1 MQESPRLRRK
11 QRELAQMIALDRG
24 VGEIAQALGLSQ
36 GAVRHRISRTLRNT
50 GTRSQAA
57 LVGWCVAHGVVT
69 VEELRQV
76 YAGRAG
82 IPVSNPAAEHARSPV
97 GELAGLPLKGPAGG

>member
-1 MQESPRLRRK
+1 MQRSRRLRRK

-24 VGEIAQALGLSQ
+24 VGEIARDLGLSE
-36 GAVRHRISRTLRNT
+36 GAVRHRISRTLRTT

-69 VEELRQV
+69 VEELRRV
-76 YAGRAG
+76 YACC
-82 IPVSNPAAEHARSPV
+82 PSRSAV
-97 GELAGLPLKGPAGG
+97 GQQVKGSAGG

>member
-1 MQESPRLRRK
+1 MRRK

-24 VGEIAQALGLSQ
+24 VGEIAQDLGLSE
-36 GAVRHRISRTLRNT
+36 GAVRHRISRTLRTT

-76 YAGRAG
+76 YACC
-82 IPVSNPAAEHARSPV
+82 PSRSAV
-97 GELAGLPLKGPAGG
+97 GQQVKGLAGG

>member
-1 MQESPRLRRK
+1 MRRK

-24 VGEIAQALGLSQ
+24 VGEIARDLGLSE
-36 GAVRHRISRTLRNT
+36 GAVRHRLSRTLRTT

-69 VEELRQV
+69 VEELRRV
-76 YAGRAG
+76 YACC
-82 IPVSNPAAEHARSPV
+82 PSRSAV
-97 GELAGLPLKGPAGG
+97 GQQVKGPAGG

>member
-1 MQESPRLRRK
+1 MRRK

-24 VGEIAQALGLSQ
+24 VGEIARDLGLSE
-36 GAVRHRISRTLRNT
+36 GAVRHRISRTLRTT

-69 VEELRQV
+69 VEELRRV
-76 YAGRAG
+76 YACC
-82 IPVSNPAAEHARSPV
+82 PSRSAV
-97 GELAGLPLKGPAGG
+97 GQQVKGSAGG

>member
-1 MQESPRLRRK
+1 MRRK

-24 VGEIAQALGLSQ
+24 VGEIARDLGLSE
-36 GAVRHRISRTLRNT
+36 GAVRHRISRTLRTT

-69 VEELRQV
+69 VEELRRV
-76 YAGRAG
+76 YAGSAG
-82 IPVSNPAAEHARSPV
+82 IPACNCGSPV
-97 GELAGLPLKGPAGG
+97 GGPVGG

>member
-1 MQESPRLRRK
+1 MRRK

-24 VGEIAQALGLSQ
+24 VGEIARDLGLSE
-36 GAVRHRISRTLRNT
+36 GAVRHRISRTLRTT

-69 VEELRQV
+69 VEELRRV
-76 YAGRAG
+76 YACCPSRSAAG
-82 IPVSNPAAEHARSPV
+82 QQVKV
-97 GELAGLPLKGPAGG
+97 PAGG